1 MQGSHVER
9 STSVLILHVGV
20 GPSFHQQLHTEGTMV
35 REGSIVQGCLSLV
48 VERVEAHLVLEEDVH
63 HHILTVVAGH
73 MERGAAIGIHSIRL
87 GGRGGKGEGKR
98 KRGGRRRERRG
109 GGRREEGEG
118 GGRGGGG
125 RKRERG
131 GGGREEE
138 GKGGGK
144 G

>member
-1 MQGSHVER
+1 
-9 STSVLILHVGV
+9 
-20 GPSFHQQLHTEGTMV
+20 MV

-87 GGRGGKGEGKR
+87 RRKRRKGRGEEEERGEKEG
-98 KRGGRRRERRG
+98 
-109 GGRREEGEG
+109 EEGRGKEG
-118 GGRGGGG
+118 GGGGG

>member
-87 GGRGGKGEGKR
+87 RR
-98 KRGGRRRERRG
+98 KRR
-109 GGRREEGEG
+109 EG
-118 GGRGGGG
+118 GGGG
-125 RKRERG
+125 
-131 GGGREEE
+131 
-138 GKGGGK
+138 
-144 G
+144 